1 MLDDDAPRQGQTARL
16 RGADEDSST
25 QDPSDAQ
32 QYNADNRA
40 GGSLA
45 DDISA
50 LIDDGK
56 TYVEAEIAYQKTR
69 LSFVANRSKSGIVFV
84 LAALGLLHLALI
96 GLTVGAIIS
105 LIPAVGPLGATLLV
119 VGVLLIAIAILL
131 VLARGKF
138 ASLSAAFKDKAD
150 D

>member
-1 MLDDDAPRQGQTARL
+1 MLEDDAPRQGQTARSQ
-16 RGADEDSST
+16 GAEEDSGT
-25 QDPSDAQ
+25 QASIETS
-32 QYNADNRA
+32 

-45 DDISA
+45 DDVSA

-56 TYVEAEIAYQKTR
+56 TYVEAEIAFQKTR

-105 LIPAVGPLGATLLV
+105 LIPVTGPLGATLLV
-119 VGVLLIAIAILL
+119 VGALLIGTAILL
-131 VLARGKF
+131 FCAKGKF
-138 ASLSAAFKDKAD
+138 ASLSAAFKDSSD
-150 D
+150 E

>member
-1 MLDDDAPRQGQTARL
+1 MLDDDVPRQGQTARL

-25 QDPSDAQ
+25 QDPSDARHDT
-32 QYNADNRA
+32 ADDTA

-119 VGVLLIAIAILL
+119 VGILLIGTAILL
-131 VLARGKF
+131 FLAKGKF
-138 ASLSAAFKDKAD
+138 ASLSAAFKDNSD